1 MLNVEKAMERLE
13 ELRKFVADFPESKLV
28 PVFENEIKMLEE
40 ELEAYGW

>member
-1 MLNVEKAMERLE
+1 MLDVEKAMERLE

-40 ELEAYGW
+40 ELESYGW